1 MPSDSVIFD
10 SYVLKCWADAARL
23 QTLALEALADFLD
36 APRPHRQDADRD

>member
-1 MPSDSVIFD
+1 MSSAPVIFD

-36 APRPHRQDADRD
+36 APRAPRQDADRD